1 MKPFDSFHNPRR
13 HKDDKVQ
20 ALLKDNGFRKLFL
33 QTLDLCKKYYSKNA
47 THDFLQNCVTSEIIP
62 KTFMVKN
69 NLADN
74 LSQDQKTKWIENSK
88 AASLEILKLSVSELS
103 SLKSDIYGKYRSSLN
118 YLLKDLSHTD
128 RTAVE
133 KLFLE
138 KCDLYNFISMKE
150 KSHKLKYLMDKQGNP
165 MDSEKNTKRS
175 RPGLQSRT
183 KWRRKK
189 ESSVKAKCFC
199 CF

>member
-1 MKPFDSFHNPRR
+1 
-13 HKDDKVQ
+13 
-20 ALLKDNGFRKLFL
+20 
-33 QTLDLCKKYYSKNA
+33 
-47 THDFLQNCVTSEIIP
+47 
-62 KTFMVKN
+62 MVKN

-175 RPGLQSRT
+175 RSVCSRVPSGAEKKKAQLKQNVFVVFNLSTVPLSDAMISLLNKGLGFC
-183 KWRRKK
+183 
-189 ESSVKAKCFC
+189 VKP
-199 CF
+199 